1 MSTIASTPSP
11 AVATALLSL
20 SLERN
25 ILGGY
30 FVYVVFVVASAFALW
45 LTLKLP
51 TDTRP
56 IWEIEREA
64 NLEDF

>member
-20 SLERN
+20 SLERD

-30 FVYVVFVVASAFALW
+30 FVYVVFVVASFFALL

-64 NLEDF
+64 EDS